1 MNISG
6 LLEGWKIVKL
16 LSMPTKIK
24 TISQPPLQA
33 SLQIRKYHRAES
45 NAEILATDTLS
56 SDVIS
61 ENTEINVRDSEVIL
75 NTSGY
80 QENEPLQPQ
89 TYQNVDLARESL
101 NPPGAI
107 LYQSGWEYGQL
118 LKEFRCDY

>member
-24 TISQPPLQA
+24 TISPPDTQA
-33 SLQIRKYHRAES
+33 SLQIRKYCRAES
-45 NAEILATDTLS
+45 NIEVIAPDTLP
-56 SDVIS
+56 SDVIR
-61 ENTEINVRDSEVIL
+61 ENTETNDRNHEVIL
-75 NTSGY
+75 DTFAH
-80 QENEPLQPQ
+80 QENEIIQPQ
-89 TYQNVDLARESL
+89 IYENKDFAIESL

-107 LYQSGWEYGQL
+107 LYQSGWEYSQL